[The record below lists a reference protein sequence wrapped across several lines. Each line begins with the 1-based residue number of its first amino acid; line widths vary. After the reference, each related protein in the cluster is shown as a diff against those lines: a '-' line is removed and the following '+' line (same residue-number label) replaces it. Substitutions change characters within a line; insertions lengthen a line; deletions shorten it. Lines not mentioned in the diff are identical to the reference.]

1 MHARIG
7 TVVLSAVLGAVLA
20 FGLAACGSGNDESSA
35 PVTTQTTETQTTE
48 AHTTETQEPQAS
60 TTPKPKPKPKPK
72 PIVVQVI
79 PITVKGGRPVGGIQR
94 PVVKKGRKVAIV
106 VRADVGEVVHL
117 HGYDIERPVRPGRP
131 TRLEF
136 TATIPGRFELE
147 LHHPDAV
154 LADVTVK
161 P

>member
-1 MHARIG
+1 MHARTG
-7 TVVLSAVLGAVLA
+7 TAVLSAVLGAVLA
-20 FGLAACGSGNDESSA
+20 LGLAACGSGNDESSA
-35 PVTTQTTETQTTE
+35 PVTTQTTEAQTTE
-48 AHTTETQEPQAS
+48 AQTTETQETQAS
-60 TTPKPKPKPKPK
+60 TTPKPKPKPKPV
-72 PIVVQVI
+72 VVQVI

-117 HGYDIERPVRPGRP
+117 HGYDIERPLRPGRP